1 MIMTATDAY
10 LQCEVPP
17 RSAEL
22 SQASARVIPPP
33 ALAVHDPYWVVA
45 EPFRYANVVFNT
57 CNLLVEHSEH
67 LLSIDWVA
75 VVTTLSRAV
84 ATHAAAD
91 ALRAQRSADFA
102 ARRAVVEAA
111 AVATLAAG
119 FSNATGR
126 DNMPPPLPPVAA
138 AADGDAA
145 PAAADGGAVV
155 DGADAEPDSK
165 CAEDASDAPAAESPP
180 GTSRL
185 SHAVVVAAST
195 ACDCL

>member
-1 MIMTATDAY
+1 VRGWRYDALEACTAAGAD
-10 LQCEVPP
+10 
-17 RSAEL
+17 
-22 SQASARVIPPP
+22 P
-33 ALAVHDPYWVVA
+33 AL
-45 EPFRYANVVFNT
+45 YAPLGAWSVPEYDALNEDELFQA
-57 CNLLVEHSEH
+57 
-67 LLSIDWVA
+67 LSS
-75 VVTTLSRAV
+75 TLSRAV